1 MSENL
6 QAILWALLASILV
19 ALVSVMAKIAVT
31 DFHVLQILF
40 IRQMFIL
47 FSVLPSV
54 LRDFPKSL
62 KTKHPFIH
70 ALRLLGAF
78 VALSTG
84 VWALAVL
91 PLTTAITLAFS
102 QVLFVALLAFIFLKE
117 MIDLPRAT
125 AVILGFIGVVIVMH
139 PSLDGFINIYALIP
153 IIGALATA
161 VAVISVRKL
170 SQTESTA
177 TLLAYQAIFVG
188 LLAGIPLFWLW
199 IEPNFTEFM
208 LLITMGIVATAA
220 NWVGVK
226 ALRLAEASLTSNIE
240 YVKLIYAA
248 IFGYFLFDEIPD
260 NYTIIGAFIIVA
272 ASVYMFRH
280 EAKKKQHSDE

>member
-1 MSENL
+1 MSNNL
-6 QAILWALLASILV
+6 QAILWALLATILV
-19 ALVSVMAKIAVT
+19 SLVSVMAKIAVN

-40 IRQMFIL
+40 IRQMFI
-47 FSVLPSV
+47 FISVLPSIAPN
-54 LRDFPKSL
+54 FPQSL

-78 VALSTG
+78 IALSTS

-117 MIDLPRAT
+117 AIDLPRAV

-139 PSLDGFINIYALIP
+139 PSLDALINFHALIP
-153 IIGALATA
+153 IIGALGAA
-161 VAVISVRKL
+161 VAIISVRKL

-199 IEPNFTEFM
+199 VQPSFAELM
-208 LLITMGIVATAA
+208 LLIAMGIVATAA

-226 ALRLAEASLTSNIE
+226 SLRLGEASFVGNIE
-240 YVKLIYAA
+240 YIKLIYAA
-248 IFGYFLFDEIPD
+248 IFGYFIFDEIPD
-260 NYTIIGAFIIVA
+260 NYTIIGALVIVM
-272 ASVYMFRH
+272 ASVYMFHH
-280 EAKKKQHSDE
+280 EAKKKQHSNE